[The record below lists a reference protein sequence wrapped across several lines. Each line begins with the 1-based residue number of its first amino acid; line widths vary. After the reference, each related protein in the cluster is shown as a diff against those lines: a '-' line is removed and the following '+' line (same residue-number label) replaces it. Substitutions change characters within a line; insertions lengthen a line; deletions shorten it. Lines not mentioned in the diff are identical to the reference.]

1 MPTRTWRGTIDS
13 NWGTADNWAE
23 GAVPTSADD
32 VVFDASSPACTV
44 NSTNRVCL
52 SITFSAYTNTITMSN
67 NITVGAATGTIFI
80 TLGASMG
87 IAGSGQLG
95 FSGQGN
101 ATLTTNGRTWPNQF
115 NFLNANAS
123 NATITYT
130 LNDNCTFGGLLS
142 ISGGATTGRTITFTS
157 SAART
162 ITCNAGITSATNA
175 NFRASGFT
183 MTFKITSGT
192 INLSAGIAHGITMDI
207 DGGASTITFSAGS
220 QYIGYATTTTT
231 PSICTLKYTSGI
243 VNTTGAT
250 LYGGTVR
257 FEGLNDNVIFPA
269 AELGA
274 SVSTVATNTINI
286 PTGNW
291 LKISGLYSAPSVS
304 NVSTTF
310 TGGGQIYCYSLTHT
324 GLVSGAVTIIFYGTG
339 TLTTTANRIAVTEVK
354 FDTGAGGLTTLVG
367 NNFFGASGSG
377 ATNFT
382 VISGDVVSTGTVL
395 FTAVTSSTTGVSSP
409 TITANNTIFNNLDF
423 GTGSSA
429 LQINITTN
437 LLVNGRLS
445 FGVNDV
451 VNNVTL
457 TVTSSS
463 GININVQGS
472 LLIGAGQNTFTI
484 TGNIRIKLIG
494 RGTWSMASVA
504 ASTSFAALV
513 EIDTPDTI
521 TISGTIQKS
530 GNLIYTRGKVIAP
543 TGSILR
549 CTGAGFVNMH
559 RIAFDTVT
567 LTGNITMNEFFCGK
581 PGRFCT
587 VNTSTGSNLTVT
599 FTDGFQK
606 VARWIRPQNITI
618 TNRGQLTIMSR
629 NGNRNSTNIGLLY
642 FEGGVPFGI
651 ARNNPIVYQPS
662 NCFGIGDSPAD
673 PNFI

>member
-13 NWGTADNWAE
+13 NWGTAGNWAE

-67 NITVGAATGTIFI
+67 NITVGAATGIIFI

-130 LNDNCTFGGLLS
+130 LNDNCTFDGLLS

-192 INLSAGIAHGITMDI
+192 ISLSAGIAHGITMDI
-207 DGGASTITFSAGS
+207 DGGANTITFSAGS

-231 PSICTLKYTSGI
+231 PSICTLKYTSGT
-243 VNTTGAT
+243 VVTTGAT

-257 FEGLNDNVIFPA
+257 FEGLDDNVIFPA

-291 LKISGLYSAPSVS
+291 LKITGLYTAT
-304 NVSTTF
+304 STTF
-310 TGGGQIYCYSLTHT
+310 TGGGQIYCYSLTHS
-324 GLVSGAVTIIFYGTG
+324 GLVGGPVTINFWGTG
-339 TLTTTANRIAVTEVK
+339 TLTTTSNGTIGVTEVK
-354 FDTGAGGLTTLVG
+354 FDTGAEGLTTLVG
-367 NNFFGASGSG
+367 TNVFGSTTTG

-382 VISGDVVSTGTVL
+382 VVSGNVLSTGTVV
-395 FTAVTSSTTGVSSP
+395 FASVNNVSTGVSDP
-409 TITANNTIFNNLDF
+409 TISANNASFNNVDF
-423 GTGSSA
+423 STASA
-429 LQINITTN
+429 GRQINLTTD
-437 LLVNGRLS
+437 LLVRGRLS
-445 FGVNDV
+445 FGVQV
-451 VNNVTL
+451 VTSNVTL
-457 TVTSSS
+457 TLASTSPV
-463 GININVQGS
+463 NINVQGS

-484 TGNIRIKLIG
+484 TSSGVVARLIG
-494 RGTWSMASVA
+494 QGTWSMASVA
-504 ASTSFAALV
+504 ASTSFILPLV
-513 EIDTPDTI
+513 IDTPDTI
-521 TISGTIQKS
+521 TISGTVQKS
-530 GNLIYTRGKVIAP
+530 GNLTHTKGKVIAS

-549 CTGAGFVNMH
+549 CTGAGFVNVH
-559 RIAFDTVT
+559 RIAFATVT

-606 VARWIRPQNITI
+606 VARWVRPQNITI

-642 FEGGVPFGI
+642 FEGGVPFGTS
-651 ARNNPIVYQPS
+651 RNNPITYQAS
-662 NCFGIGDSPAD
+662 NCFGIADNPAD
-673 PNFI
+673 PNFF